1 MYFNQETAA
10 MLCLDVQDWP
20 EGPLVEKCYAQSVGD
35 FQEASSLYNKPF
47 LKVQLHLQIS
57 FET

>member
-1 MYFNQETAA
+1 

-35 FQEASSLYNKPF
+35 FQEASSLHNKPF
-47 LKVQLHLQIS
+47 LKVQLQLQIS